1 MKTIENL
8 DSVFVEH
15 EGTRYM
21 IELPGWKQLDKLSR
35 RRVMWGIEEYIR
47 IDGDKSVE
55 IVQGTLKII
64 RLGPV

>member
-15 EGTRYM
+15 DGTRYM
-21 IELPGWKQLDKLSR
+21 IEYARWKQLDERDR
-35 RRVMWGIEEYIR
+35 RIFLWGVEQYILR
-47 IDGDKSVE
+47 DEDKSVE
-55 IVQGTLKII
+55 IVVGDLKII

>member
-15 EGTRYM
+15 DGTRYM
-21 IELPGWKQLDKLSR
+21 IEYPGWRQLTPMGR
-35 RRVMWGIEEYIR
+35 RRLLWGIEEMVR
-47 IDGDKSVE
+47 IDGEKIE
-55 IVQGTLKII
+55 IVNGDLKII

>member
-21 IELPGWKQLDKLSR
+21 IEYPGWRQLTKWERHNLL
-35 RRVMWGIEEYIR
+35 WGVEQFIYG
-47 IDGDKSVE
+47 DSDKSVE
-55 IVQGTLKII
+55 IVQGPLKII